1 MISTLG
7 TVPKPSFL
15 TLIASIRPYKPF
27 QRHTRLWPSRPRLP
41 PASQKFHYQ
50 TPTDR
55 PPNFVSTPP
64 PEQRVST
71 CCSRQQR
78 RLFHFQRPELQY
90 KARAVIFRYSSSSP
104 SSRNAGGNEPN
115 KNKQQRDSLPSEDE
129 GQRSNLSKKF
139 SHLMDNVQSNIFFA
153 GQRLNDLTGY
163 SGIEA
168 LKRDIEEQG
177 RSALYFIYI
186 YIFLS
191 IPYSKKKKI
200 LSMISNFFYLCI
212 REESSNYPYFAPAM
226 PTNLLGRNIPTID
239 LSARGQ

>member
-27 QRHTRLWPSRPRLP
+27 QRHTRLWHSRPRLP
-41 PASQKFHYQ
+41 ASQEFHYQ
-50 TPTDR
+50 TTTER
-55 PPNFVSTPP
+55 PPKFASTP

-71 CCSRQQR
+71 YYCSRQQR
-78 RLFHFQRPELQY
+78 RRLFHFHRPEAQY
-90 KARAVIFRYSSSSP
+90 KARAVIFRYSSSSS

-115 KNKQQRDSLPSEDE
+115 KQHRDSLPSEDE

-139 SHLMDNVQSNIFFA
+139 SDLMDNVQSNIFFA

-177 RSALYFIYI
+177 RSALIFYIYVFIYSV
-186 YIFLS
+186 LQ
-191 IPYSKKKKI
+191 KKKRFHLI
-200 LSMISNFFYLCI
+200 
-212 REESSNYPYFAPAM
+212 
-226 PTNLLGRNIPTID
+226 
-239 LSARGQ
+239 